1 MTHAFDS
8 AQLEALLSEPIASV
22 CRREQSAFDELAA
35 PFQDSLV
42 LFGAGGLGRKTLA
55 GLRLLGIEP
64 LAFAD
69 NNPALWGKEVN
80 GLRVLAL
87 HDAAGEF
94 GQSAAFVITIWRGEG
109 TDTMAERRQQLVS
122 LNCSRVVP
130 FGPLYWKYP
139 NVFLPHYAFDL
150 PHKVHQHGDE
160 VRMALGLWSDDASRH
175 EYLAQ
180 VRWRAFMD
188 FDGLRAPVAHET
200 YFPTDLTALLPDEVF
215 VDCGA
220 YDGDTIR
227 TFLRIWGE
235 SFDKIIAYEPD
246 PFNFQNLQH
255 YASMLPQDTK
265 GRIIIHP
272 QALGAR
278 KSKVRFEPSGTEA
291 SAVGSGDL
299 EVDCVTLDESLA
311 GQRPSYVKMDIEG
324 SELDALMGAHN
335 TIRQNLPV
343 LAVCAYHRQDHLWR
357 IPLHIHSL
365 TDEYRFFLRPHLL
378 EVWDLVC
385 YAIPS
390 SRLIP

>member
-311 GQRPSYVKMDIEG
+311 GQRPSY
-324 SELDALMGAHN
+324 
-335 TIRQNLPV
+335 
-343 LAVCAYHRQDHLWR
+343 
-357 IPLHIHSL
+357 
-365 TDEYRFFLRPHLL
+365 
-378 EVWDLVC
+378 
-385 YAIPS
+385 
-390 SRLIP
+390 